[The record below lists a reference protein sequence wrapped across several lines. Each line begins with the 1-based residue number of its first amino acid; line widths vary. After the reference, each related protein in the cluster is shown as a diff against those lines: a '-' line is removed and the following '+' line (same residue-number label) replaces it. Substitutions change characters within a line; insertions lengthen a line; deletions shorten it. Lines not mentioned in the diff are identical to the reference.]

1 MTMSILA
8 NIQGSEIAKTVTENQ
23 AMLDPIRQFIVDHF
37 GQTGLYAAY
46 LLAGAIVLLVVYKLV
61 KFSFE
66 IIFLVALPS
75 VLAAFVLTF
84 FLPYSFFYLLPATVA
99 LFTLGLVLRNVA
111 FSKG

>member
-1 MTMSILA
+1 MSLLTG
-8 NIQGSEIAKTVTENQ
+8 IQSSDIAKAVADHQQ
-23 AMLDPIRQFIVDHF
+23 ALDPIRGFIVDHF

-46 LLAGAIVLLVVYKLV
+46 ILAAAIVLLLVYKLV
-61 KFSFE
+61 KLSFDL
-66 IIFLVALPS
+66 IFFVALPS

-99 LFTLGLVLRNVA
+99 VFTLGLVMKSVA

>member
-1 MTMSILA
+1 MNVLS
-8 NIQGSEIAKTVTENQ
+8 NIQSGDIAKAVTEHQQ
-23 AMLDPIRQFIVDHF
+23 ALDPLRQLIVEHF

-46 LLAGAIVLLVVYKLV
+46 LLAAAIVLLLIYKLI

-66 IIFLVALPS
+66 LIFFMVLPS

-84 FLPYSFFYLLPATVA
+84 VLPYGFSYLLPATVA
-99 LFTLGLVLRNVA
+99 VFTLGLVMKNVA

>member
-1 MTMSILA
+1 MSLLS
-8 NIQGSEIAKTVTENQ
+8 NIQSGDIAKAVTEHQQ
-23 AMLDPIRQFIVDHF
+23 ALDPIRQLIVEHF

-46 LLAGAIVLLVVYKLV
+46 LLAAAIVLLLIYKLV

-66 IIFLVALPS
+66 LVFFVALPS
-75 VLAAFVLTF
+75 VLAAFLLTF

-99 LFTLGLVLRNVA
+99 VFTLGLVMKNVA

>member
-1 MTMSILA
+1 MDLMASFQTV
-8 NIQGSEIAKTVTENQ
+8 EIARTVAEHQQ
-23 AMLDPIRQFIVDHF
+23 ALDPIRQYIFDNF

-46 LLAGAIVLLVVYKLV
+46 LLLGAAVLLLAYKLI

-66 IIFLVALPS
+66 LIFFVALPS

-84 FLPYSFFYLLPATVA
+84 FLPYSFVYILPATVA
-99 LFTLGLVLRNVA
+99 LFTLGLVLRSVA